1 MSDYR
6 PTQADREAAKAI
18 CEQFFIVL
26 GNDERTHKLIAA
38 IMAKKMQPER
48 AAADSLADA
57 VELEFKGELKDP
69 NDMFDALYA
78 YREATK

>member
-38 IMAKKMQPER
+38 IIAEKMQPER
-48 AAADSLADA
+48 TAADSLADA

-69 NDMFDALYA
+69 NDMFDALDA
-78 YREATK
+78 YREAAK

>member
-38 IMAKKMQPER
+38 IMAEKMNEAGARGQPIR
-48 AAADSLADA
+48 WRMRWS
-57 VELEFKGELKDP
+57 
-69 NDMFDALYA
+69 
-78 YREATK
+78 